1 MTGPPHGGPLIFV
14 IAGEPSGDLL
24 GASLMAAL
32 KRLTGGQVRFA
43 GIGGPRMADEGLDSL
58 FPMAEL
64 TVMGLVE
71 VLPRLPNL
79 FRRVNQTVAAA
90 RAARPDAVVTIDSP
104 GFTFRVAK
112 RLKGAGFPLI
122 HYVAPTVWAWKP
134 GRARKIAQF
143 LDHLLVLLPF
153 EPPYFERE
161 GLAATF
167 VGHPVVERGA
177 DRGDGAG
184 FRARHGIPP
193 EAPLLCVLPG
203 SRRSETDRLLPVFAE
218 TVARLAS
225 GRPGLRCVV
234 PTVET
239 VAATVRAACA
249 GWPVPAIVIEGE
261 DEKFDAFAAAD
272 AALAASG
279 TVALE
284 LACARTPTV
293 VAYKVNALTAWLVRR
308 LIRVRFVTLIN
319 LILDRAVVAEHL
331 QDECRPDI
339 LSKSVARLLDD
350 RDAAR
355 AQIEQADEALS
366 HLGRGGPSP
375 GERAAKAVLAVI
387 LERKTS

>member
-1 MTGPPHGGPLIFV
+1 MSGAPHGGPLIFV

-24 GASLMAAL
+24 AASLMAAL

-43 GIGGPRMADEGLDSL
+43 GVGGPRMAEEGLDSL

-64 TVMGLVE
+64 SVMGLIE

-79 FRRVNQTVAAA
+79 FRRINQTVDAA

-112 RLKGAGFPLI
+112 RLKGDGFPLI

-161 GLAATF
+161 GLATTF

-177 DRGDGAG
+177 DQGDGPG
-184 FRARHGIPP
+184 FRARHGIEPD
-193 EAPLLCVLPG
+193 APLLCVLPG
-203 SRRSETDRLLPVFAE
+203 SRRSETDRLLPVFAD
-218 TVARLAS
+218 TVARLAAD
-225 GRPGLRCVV
+225 RPGLRCVV
-234 PTVET
+234 PTVAT

-249 GWPVPAIVIEGE
+249 GWPVPVVVVEGE
-261 DEKFDAFAAAD
+261 AEKFDAFAAAD

-293 VAYKVNALTAWLVRR
+293 VAYKVNPLTAWLVRR
-308 LIRVRFVTLIN
+308 LIRVRFVTLVN
-319 LILDRAVVAEHL
+319 LILDRAVVPEYL
-331 QDECRPDI
+331 QDDCRPDI
-339 LSKSVARLLDD
+339 LSASLGRLLDD
-350 RDAAR
+350 KDAAR
-355 AQIEQADEALS
+355 AQTEQADEALS

-375 GERAAKAVLAVI
+375 GENAAKAVLAVI
-387 LERKTS
+387 EERK